1 MTMRMIMTMIVM
13 ILLMTT
19 TMMIVQMCRFGM
31 AVPFQGDAERA
42 EMFQKMDE
50 NGDGSISFDEWLSFS
65 LAEIIAKV

>member
-1 MTMRMIMTMIVM
+1 MVSGEEFNKMIDMATSA
-13 ILLMTT
+13 
-19 TMMIVQMCRFGM
+19 QKRFGM

-65 LAEIIAKV
+65 LAEIIAKVA